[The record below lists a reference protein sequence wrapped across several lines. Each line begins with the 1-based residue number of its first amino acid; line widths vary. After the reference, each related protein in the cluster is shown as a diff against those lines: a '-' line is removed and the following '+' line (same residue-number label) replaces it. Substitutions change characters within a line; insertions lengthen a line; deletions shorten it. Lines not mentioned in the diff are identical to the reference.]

1 MIERINQTSEVKY
14 RLPIVKLDL
23 GETGQCSSAIIGVM
37 KQPSGEKICSLQAV
51 IMALQQCGVSSD
63 LCDSL
68 SDDLNKWLTH
78 ILSSQVSESPSL
90 KYLIHVTQIK
100 KAKRV
105 IVLPRVGN
113 SSGDPSLYQPIDS
126 VSAFMVRLL
135 SPTL

>member
-1 MIERINQTSEVKY
+1 MIERINQTSEFKY

-51 IMALQQCGVSSD
+51 IMALQQCGVASD

-78 ILSSQVSESPSL
+78 ILSSQV
-90 KYLIHVTQIK
+90 
-100 KAKRV
+100 
-105 IVLPRVGN
+105 
-113 SSGDPSLYQPIDS
+113 YQHEFFDQQS
-126 VSAFMVRLL
+126 HL
-135 SPTL
+135 